1 MSSSLSDLTPGV
13 WNVDASHS
21 TIGFVARHLMV
32 SKVRG
37 HFAKFDGTITVA
49 DDPLQSSVQATVDIG
64 SITTN
69 DDTRDGHLKS
79 ADFFDFEKNPT
90 MTLVSTGID
99 KKGSDYV
106 LHTDLT
112 INGITKAVDFDLEFD
127 GVSKDPWGGTRA
139 GFSADADVNRK
150 DWGLE
155 WNVALETGG
164 VLVGE
169 KVKVQLEIEAIK
181 A

>member
-1 MSSSLSDLTPGV
+1 MSSLADLTPGV

-21 TIGFVARHLMV
+21 RIGFVARHLMV

-37 HFAKFDGTITVA
+37 HFGTFTGTLTIA
-49 DDPLQSSVQATVDIG
+49 ADPLTSKVEASADTA
-64 SITTN
+64 SIVTG
-69 DDTRDGHLKS
+69 DDTRDGHVKS
-79 ADFFDFEKNPT
+79 ADFFDIENHPT
-90 MTLVSTGID
+90 MTLVSTGIEQD
-99 KKGSDYV
+99 GSDYV

-112 INGITKAVDFDLEFD
+112 IKGITKPVDFELEFD
-127 GVSKDPWGGTRA
+127 GVSGDPWGGTRA
-139 GFSADADVNRK
+139 GFSAEAEVNRK

-164 VLVGE
+164 VLVSE
-169 KVKVQLEIEAIK
+169 KIKIQLEIEAVK